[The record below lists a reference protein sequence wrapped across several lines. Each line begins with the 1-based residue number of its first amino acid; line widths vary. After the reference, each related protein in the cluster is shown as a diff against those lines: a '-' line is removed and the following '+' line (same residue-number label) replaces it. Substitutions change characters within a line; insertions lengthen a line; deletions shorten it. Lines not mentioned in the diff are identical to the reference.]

1 MKQFILLLTICFFA
15 ISCKKEGVGGDAS
28 ITGYVHVKKYNSTFT
43 QYISEYPGRDIYV
56 YIVYG
61 EHSGF
66 DKRVKTDYNG
76 NFEFPYLYKGKYTLY
91 AYSRDS
97 TLQDPSGT
105 IPVIREIQITERK
118 QQEHID
124 TLMIFQ

>member
-1 MKQFILLLTICFFA
+1 MKQFILFLTICFFA

-76 NFEFPYLYKGKYTLY
+76 NFEFPYLYKGNYKLY
-91 AYSRDS
+91 VYSRDS